1 MHGEAES
8 DHRVVLDKNMLGAL
22 QADGNVHVSSRASLL
37 QDFLDHVK
45 AECRIAAEKR
55 QPVLLLIFGHGDKDG
70 YGISIGGGGDPD
82 NAPRLR
88 HQHLEISTRGLNISI
103 TLLTTACYSG
113 GWLIQPGLNISAL
126 TAADSESESWAW
138 KASLGSSYHGSI
150 WATAVM
156 ETLIKME
163 DPKTTQFQSDAPP
176 IDVDDLG
183 QDAKSATFAKL
194 AEAIR
199 QTLKTEVDGRD
210 IQQISFG
217 AQDDD
222 DWAQEW
228 RKRSGIPLG
237 TFQERWEKLPRRP
250 AQAIV
255 TQRPSKTG
263 STLLKTGSSSKP
275 QQPHEYDNRSIRR
288 FTSHQNRS
296 ILADKCRQ
304 YLNSFPGVPQSSSD
318 IRPFHAAKT
327 FLASGSA
334 DTMDML
340 KLQAVMDYRLDAMLL
355 ATTLKDIGLPTGC
368 EFPACSLFDN
378 DTWRDALSNT
388 PRTPENIRRSEIYR
402 LVLSKVFKANLC
414 GTPTIQQGPAYS
426 KPDAYL
432 AAAFVENRLD
442 EKSVDKAIA
451 AMQAYKHALVITMTQ
466 RVRLD
471 RSVRN
476 TAGAAFRSLG
486 KRLRS
491 PSPRKRGAIP
501 RFSAEISSH

>member
-1 MHGEAES
+1 MHGEAGG

-22 QADGNVHVSSRASLL
+22 QADGNVHVSSRGSLL
-37 QDFLDHVK
+37 QDFLNHVK

-70 YGISIGGGGDPD
+70 YGISIGGEGDPD
-82 NAPRLR
+82 DAPRLR
-88 HQHLEISTRGLNISI
+88 HQHLKILTRGLDISI

-126 TAADSESESWAW
+126 TAADSVSESWAW

-163 DPKTTQFQSDAPP
+163 DPKTTQFQSNAPT

-210 IQQISFG
+210 VHQISFS
-217 AQDDD
+217 AQDD

-237 TFQERWEKLPRRP
+237 KFQERWEKLPQRP

-263 STLLKTGSSSKP
+263 STQLKPGSSSEP
-275 QQPHEYDNRSIRR
+275 QQPHEYENRSIRR
-288 FTSHQNRS
+288 FTSHRNRL

-304 YLNSFPGVPQSSSD
+304 YLNSYPGVPQSSSD
-318 IRPFHAAKT
+318 IRPFYAAKT
-327 FLASGSA
+327 FLASGSP
-334 DTMDML
+334 DTMDMP
-340 KLQAVMDYRLDAMLL
+340 KLQSVMDYRLDAMLL

-368 EFPACSLFDN
+368 QFPACSLFDK
-378 DTWRDALSNT
+378 DTWRDALSTT
-388 PRTPENIRRSEIYR
+388 PRTPENIKRSETYR

-414 GTPTIQQGPAYS
+414 GTPTIQQGPAYT

-432 AAAFVENRLD
+432 AAAFVDNQLD
-442 EKSVDKAIA
+442 EQSVDKAIA
-451 AMQAYKHALVITMTQ
+451 VMQAYKHSLVMTMTQ

-471 RSVRN
+471 RSVRI

-501 RFSAEISSH
+501 RYSAEISSH